1 MTKDKEQSLQAV
13 LDKVVDGKKVFGTSF
28 ALKKDGE
35 TWLGAS
41 GNLTR
46 PTLLYCKYYETV
58 YYCYYSETKRRRQV
72 NPRR

>member
-35 TWLGAS
+35 T
-41 GNLTR
+41 
-46 PTLLYCKYYETV
+46 
-58 YYCYYSETKRRRQV
+58 
-72 NPRR
+72 